1 MYKYIIIKPDGEIRT
16 EDHKKAPDWKTIQK
30 YTDGIFQIVPYFS
43 SLKYRD
49 VKYQRGTAY
58 VNEEGYLRGL
68 SHNEVATA
76 AWMRACPKGDPQ
88 RMQLCGTLLFV
99 AKFKE
104 PDKHLFD
111 PSPAPTR
118 ECMICGGKKDD
129 PQHME
134 DPDDKAS

>member
-1 MYKYIIIKPDGEIRT
+1 MYKYIIIKSDGEITT
-16 EDHKKAPDWKTIQK
+16 EEHPKAPDWKTIQK

-43 SLKYRD
+43 SLTYRD

-58 VNEEGYLRGL
+58 VNEEGYMRGL
-68 SHNEVATA
+68 PHNKVATA
-76 AWMRACPKGDPQ
+76 AWMRACPKGDPE
-88 RMQLCGTLLFV
+88 RMQLHGTLLYV
-99 AKFKE
+99 AKQKGQE
-104 PDKHLFD
+104 KHLFD

-134 DPDDKAS
+134 DPNDKES